1 MKHPERLT
9 PAQAVRLIFLLAV
22 AGWVC
27 VGGIVWAVV
36 WLVGCLRG

>member
-1 MKHPERLT
+1 MKRLERLT
-9 PAQAVRLIFLLAV
+9 PAQALRLIFLLAV

-27 VGGIVWAVV
+27 VGAIVWGAV